1 MAWARAPVRRIRR
14 RPGRRRRVPAR
25 APARERRV
33 CAGGVGGFPFGG
45 FGGFGGAGNGGG
57 RGHGGSGSGYGGD
70 GGHGGP
76 TVDFEFLAND
86 FHLPSE
92 EMAGAHLIVLALLVI
107 AGAYWVVPSGHQH
120 SLHGL
125 LGLRL
130 HRYPAA
136 AVPAVLDAGRKQL
149 QERAPRKVDAERG
162 QGEGVQAGILYLP
175 VPVAV
180 VARVAIGAVAS
191 HGDLPGQRRRSTP
204 TCCRRRR

>member
-25 APARERRV
+25 APARERRARAAV
-33 CAGGVGGFPFGG
+33 WCGFPFGG

-86 FHLPSE
+86 FHLPSKKWL
-92 EMAGAHLIVLALLVI
+92 ALIIVLALLVI
-107 AGAYWVVPSGHQH
+107 AGAYWWFHPAINIH
-120 SLHGL
+120 STDF

-136 AVPAVLDAGRKQL
+136 AVPRFLDAL
-149 QERAPRKVDAERG
+149 QAVQDGHQGSDEERG
-162 QGEGVQAGILYLP
+162 
-175 VPVAV
+175 
-180 VARVAIGAVAS
+180 
-191 HGDLPGQRRRSTP
+191 
-204 TCCRRRR
+204 